1 MRPLQIA
8 GLVMISAAL
17 MFGGVDLFR
26 DVTNSGSDVTVVR
39 LWTMISYRSLSWV
52 QVVIQGY
59 LSGRPS
65 GTRPS
70 PPFCCCRPGCSSASP
85 RVGPSSSGRRKIE

>member
-1 MRPLQIA
+1 MSPLRIA

-52 QVVIQGY
+52 QSVIQGY
-59 LSGRPS
+59 LWAPIWDKAIAPILLLPAWMFFSITGALA
-65 GTRPS
+65 
-70 PPFCCCRPGCSSASP
+70 FFL
-85 RVGPSSSGRRKIE
+85 GRRKIE